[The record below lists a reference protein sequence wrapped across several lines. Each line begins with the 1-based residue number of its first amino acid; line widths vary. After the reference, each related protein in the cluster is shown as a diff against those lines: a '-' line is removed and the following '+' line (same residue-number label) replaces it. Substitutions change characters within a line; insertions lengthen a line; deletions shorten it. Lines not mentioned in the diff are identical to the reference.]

1 MRDRWNDADAPAD
14 PLGSCVYGSRLLGAE
29 PDLVLHGGGNTSV
42 KTTVA
47 DLDGS
52 DIEVLHVKGSGW
64 DLATIEPAGF
74 APLRMD
80 RLRQLLTLPALSDPA
95 MMNALRCS
103 SLDAG
108 APDPSVESLLHALL
122 PYPAVLHSHADA
134 LIALTNQP
142 DGAERVRK
150 LLGSAVV
157 VVPYVMPGFDLAR
170 RCADTVLDQ
179 LTDETVG
186 LVLLNHG
193 LFTFGAD
200 TREAYRRHV
209 DLINRIEGALPEPGN
224 RSRPSAQT
232 AQVGGPPAG
241 DAAVAGLPGPASAD
255 AVLPDPARADAVLP
269 DPARAGAVPVFPPV
283 EHARLRAE
291 VSALVGAPVILSRHE
306 DPELRAFVE
315 RPDLAD
321 LAGRGPLT
329 PDHVIRTKRVPLV
342 GRDLEGYAADYRAY
356 FAEHAHRRGTALTML
371 DPAPRV
377 LLDRAFGLLTVGRRA
392 VDAEIAADIY
402 RHTVTVIGQ
411 AEELGGYRAL
421 PAADLFDMEYWD
433 LEQAKLRR
441 AGAAAEFTGE
451 VALVTGAAS
460 GIGLAC
466 ADALRARGAAVVG
479 VDVDP
484 GVTGLFTGPDR
495 LGLVADVTDPDA
507 LRAAVAAG
515 VARFGGLDMLVA
527 SAGVFPASRPLADLD
542 PVEWRRT
549 MAVNADATATL
560 LALAHPYLA
569 LAPRGG
575 RVAVIASKNV
585 PAPGPGAAAYSAS
598 KAAATQLARVAALEW
613 AADGIRVNLVHPDAI
628 FDTGLWTPE
637 LLAQRAGH
645 YGVSVAAYKKRNLLG
660 TELTSARVGELVATV
675 CSAVFSGTTGAQIP
689 IDGGNERVI

>member
-52 DIEVLHVKGSGW
+52 EIEVLHVKGSGW

-74 APLRMD
+74 APLRMA

-209 DLINRIEGALPEPGN
+209 ELISRIEGALPEPGG
-224 RSRPSAQT
+224 RT
-232 AQVGGPPAG
+232 ATPVGDARVTDRPAG
-241 DAAVAGLPGPASAD
+241 DA
-255 AVLPDPARADAVLP
+255 
-269 DPARAGAVPVFPPV
+269 AVPVFPPV

-306 DPELRAFVE
+306 DSALRAFVE
-315 RPDLAD
+315 HPGLAD

-342 GRDLEGYAADYRAY
+342 GRDLAGYAADYRAY

-392 VDAEIAADIY
+392 VDADIAADIY

-515 VARFGGLDMLVA
+515 VARFGGLDMVVA

-560 LALAHPYLA
+560 LALVHPYLA

-598 KAAATQLARVAALEW
+598 KAATTQLARVAALEW
-613 AADGIRVNLVHPDAI
+613 AADGIRVNLVHPDAV

-637 LLAQRAGH
+637 LLAQRAAH
-645 YGVSVAAYKKRNLLG
+645 YGMSVADYKRRNLLG